1 VACTD
6 QGRLVQ
12 HRAIYPPSVFS
23 LFVRFKTLTSLN
35 IKITLYWD
43 VTLCSLED
51 GSAASICKWKMH
63 VTLIGHY
70 VATKLHGVIY
80 LKVLIL
86 NDLFNRYFTELI
98 CIRP

>member
-1 VACTD
+1 MSCTD

-12 HRAIYPPSVFS
+12 HRAICPPSVFS
-23 LFVRFKTLTSLN
+23 IFVRFKTLTALN

-43 VTLCSLED
+43 VTPCSLED
-51 GSAASICKWKMH
+51 GSAASICKWEKH
-63 VTLIGHY
+63 LNVIGHY

-86 NDLFNRYFTELI
+86 TDLFNRYFKELI